1 MDGVELTTAATPD
14 AARAVAARVIE
25 NVAQVVNVDPETLE
39 LAMIALLSGGHV
51 LLEDVPGVG
60 KTLLAKAFAR
70 SLDCRFARLQF
81 TPDVLPSDVTG
92 VSVFDRRSAAFEFRP
107 GPVFANVLLVDEIN
121 RASPKTQSA
130 LLESM
135 QENQVTID
143 GVAHELPLPFFVIAT
158 QNPIEHEGTFPL
170 PLAQLDRFALLLRLG
185 YPDPDDEAAMLE
197 RQTGG
202 PRPPLDQLA
211 AVATI
216 EEASA
221 AIAAAREVHVDPA
234 VHRYVVELL
243 TATRADARVR
253 LGASPRAGIALVR
266 MAKARALLAGRSF
279 ATPDDVKQLALPA
292 LRHRLLVDSSSRA
305 EGASAERIVRDALAL
320 VPVPT

>member
-1 MDGVELTTAATPD
+1 MDGVELTTTAPAD
-14 AARAVAARVIE
+14 AARATATRVADNVGRV
-25 NVAQVVNVDPETLE
+25 VHVDPETLQ
-39 LAMIALLSGGHV
+39 LCLIALLGGGHV

-60 KTLLAKAFAR
+60 KTLLAKALAR

-92 VSVFDRRSAAFEFRP
+92 VSVFDQRSAAFEFRP

-143 GVAHELPLPFFVIAT
+143 GIAYELPLPFFVIAT

-170 PLAQLDRFALLLRLG
+170 PQAQLDRFALLLRLG
-185 YPDPDDEAAMLE
+185 YPAPQDEAAMLE

-202 PRPPLDQLA
+202 SRSPLEELA

-221 AIAAAREVHVDPA
+221 AIAAARAVHVDPA
-234 VHRYVVELL
+234 VHRYIVDVLA
-243 TATRADARVR
+243 ATRDDARVR
-253 LGASPRAGIALVR
+253 LGGSPRAGIALVR
-266 MAKARALLAGRSF
+266 MAKARALLDGRAF
-279 ATPDDVKQLALPA
+279 ATPADVKALALPA
-292 LRHRLLVDSSSRA
+292 LRHRVLLESSARA
-305 EGASAERIVRDALAL
+305 EGASAELIVRDALAR

>member
-25 NVAQVVNVDPETLE
+25 NVAQVVHVDPETLE

-60 KTLLAKAFAR
+60 KTLLAKALAR

-185 YPDPDDEAAMLE
+185 YPGPEDEAAMLE

-202 PRPPLDQLA
+202 PHPPLDQLA

-234 VHRYVVELL
+234 VHRYVVDLL

>member
-14 AARAVAARVIE
+14 AARAVAARVSE
-25 NVAQVVNVDPETLE
+25 NVAQAVHVDPQTLE
-39 LAMIALLSGGHV
+39 LALIALLSGGHV

-60 KTLLAKAFAR
+60 KTLLAKALAR

-92 VSVFDRRSAAFEFRP
+92 VSVFDQRSAAFEFRP

-143 GVAHELPLPFFVIAT
+143 GVAYELPLPFFVIAT

-170 PLAQLDRFALLLRLG
+170 PQAQLDRFSLLLRLG
-185 YPDPDDEAAMLE
+185 YPEAGDEAAMLE

-202 PRPPLDQLA
+202 PRPPLEDLV

-216 EEASA
+216 DQASA
-221 AIAAAREVHVDPA
+221 AIAAARGVHVDPA
-234 VHRYVVELL
+234 VHRYVVDVLA
-243 TATRADARVR
+243 ATRADARVR
-253 LGASPRAGIALVR
+253 LGGSPRAGVALVR
-266 MAKARALLAGRSF
+266 MAKARALLAGRGF
-279 ATPDDVKQLALPA
+279 ATPDDVKALALPA
-292 LRHRLLVDSSSRA
+292 LRHRLLLDAGARV

>member
-1 MDGVELTTAATPD
+1 M
-14 AARAVAARVIE
+14 IE
-25 NVAQVVNVDPETLE
+25 NVAQVVHVDPETLE

-60 KTLLAKAFAR
+60 KTLLAKALAR

-185 YPDPDDEAAMLE
+185 YPGPEDEAAMLE

-202 PRPPLDQLA
+202 PHPPLDQLA

-234 VHRYVVELL
+234 VHRYVVDLL